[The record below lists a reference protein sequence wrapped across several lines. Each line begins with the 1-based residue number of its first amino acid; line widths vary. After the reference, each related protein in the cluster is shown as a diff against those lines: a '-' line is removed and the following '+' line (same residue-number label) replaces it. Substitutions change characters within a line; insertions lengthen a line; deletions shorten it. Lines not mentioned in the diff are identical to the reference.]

1 MILNAMV
8 RLVIFDLDGTLLN
21 TIADLATAANYALSK
36 QGLHGHSVGEY
47 TKMVG
52 HGVRNMLAAAL
63 EKTLGKEPC
72 AVQVDKALEDFTP
85 YYVEHIDVH
94 TEPYPGMVELLNK
107 LACKGIGV
115 AVASNKFQEGT
126 ERLIGEF
133 FPQVDFVAVF
143 GNRPGLPLKPCAD
156 VVNMILKK
164 AGVERGEC
172 LYVGDSATD
181 VKTARNAGV
190 VCAGVTW
197 GFRPESD
204 LMEAGADYIVK
215 SATELAALIF

>member
-1 MILNAMV
+1 
-8 RLVIFDLDGTLLN
+8 
-21 TIADLATAANYALSK
+21 
-36 QGLHGHSVGEY
+36 
-47 TKMVG
+47 
-52 HGVRNMLAAAL
+52 
-63 EKTLGKEPC
+63 
-72 AVQVDKALEDFTP
+72 
-85 YYVEHIDVH
+85 
-94 TEPYPGMVELLNK
+94 
-107 LACKGIGV
+107 
-115 AVASNKFQEGT
+115 
-126 ERLIGEF
+126 
-133 FPQVDFVAVF
+133 
-143 GNRPGLPLKPCAD
+143 
-156 VVNMILKK
+156 MILKK